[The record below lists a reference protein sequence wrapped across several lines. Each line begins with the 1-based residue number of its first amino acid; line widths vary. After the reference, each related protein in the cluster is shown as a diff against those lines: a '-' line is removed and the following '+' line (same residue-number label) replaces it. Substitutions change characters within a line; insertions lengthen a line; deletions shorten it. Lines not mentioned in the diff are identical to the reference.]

1 MSRLKSAVTDAALE
15 LDLEHENRRLRSALI
30 RAQRAGSRKLR
41 DTASY
46 VEAVHTAVSDA
57 VLAHGPANPIPTPAR
72 TKSPHKPEVALLHLT
87 DWQLGKKS
95 ESFGIATLRARI
107 ANAVTKTISLT
118 EIQRSHHPVDEI
130 HVMLGGDM
138 VEGISIFPGQVF
150 EVEANLFEQL
160 IACSGLIESAIKTLL
175 GAFSKVVVWEEIG
188 NHGRLG
194 KKGEFQ
200 HGDNVDRMA
209 YTIARNNTIAT
220 AGVGKRL
227 VWNAFAGGIGTHVKI
242 GDYTALLVHGDE
254 IKSFGG
260 NTPAFGILRK
270 VTSWATGVLDPFT
283 DAYMGHFHTPMDLT
297 YANGHQI
304 YITGSPESDNGYAK
318 EFMAATGKPS
328 QRLHFVDPVKGRV
341 TNRYTLWLD

>member
-46 VEAVHTAVSDA
+46 VEAVHAAVSDA
-57 VLAHGPANPIPTPAR
+57 VLAHGPANLIPTPAR
-72 TKSPHKPEVALLHLT
+72 GGKSPHKPEVALLHLT

-150 EVEANLFEQL
+150 EDEANLFEQL

-175 GAFSKVVVWEEIG
+175 
-188 NHGRLG
+188 
-194 KKGEFQ
+194 
-200 HGDNVDRMA
+200 
-209 YTIARNNTIAT
+209 NNP
-220 AGVGKRL
+220 L
-227 VWNAFAGGIGTHVKI
+227 F
-242 GDYTALLVHGDE
+242 
-254 IKSFGG
+254 
-260 NTPAFGILRK
+260 
-270 VTSWATGVLDPFT
+270 
-283 DAYMGHFHTPMDLT
+283 
-297 YANGHQI
+297 
-304 YITGSPESDNGYAK
+304 K
-318 EFMAATGKPS
+318 E
-328 QRLHFVDPVKGRV
+328 L
-341 TNRYTLWLD
+341 